1 MEKKLTLKQ
10 TKFIKYYFENGGNA
24 TQAARQAGYKG
35 NDQTLCV
42 VGGENLR
49 KPFIL
54 AAIEEIKKKN
64 GLTEELLL
72 QKHLQLLN
80 AKRTQS
86 CDVHIKNENGKW
98 VANENSNDFIEVDD
112 NNVQLG
118 ALKLAYELEGKLK
131 QKLEVVGGGLGTK
144 IILIRNVD
152 AKPERIRDKAQ
163 VISG

>member
-10 TKFIKYYFENGGNA
+10 TKFIKYYFECGGNA
-24 TQAARQAGYKG
+24 TEAARKAGYKG
-35 NDQTLCV
+35 NQRTLGV

-49 KPFIL
+49 KPYII

-131 QKLEVVGGGLGTK
+131 QKLEVSGEGLGTK
-144 IILIRNVD
+144 IVIIRDVN
-152 AKPERIRDKAQ
+152 AKPERIRNTAQ
-163 VISG
+163 AISG

>member
-24 TQAARQAGYKG
+24 TQAARSAGYKG
-35 NDQTLCV
+35 NNKTLGV
-42 VGGENLR
+42 VGEENLK
-49 KPFIL
+49 KPYIR
-54 AAIEEIKKKN
+54 AAIERIKKKN

-72 QKHLQLLN
+72 QKHVQLLN
-80 AKRTQS
+80 AKRVQS
-86 CDVHIKNENGKW
+86 CDVYLKDENGKF

-131 QKLEVVGGGLGTK
+131 QKVEVAGEGLGTRIV
-144 IILIRNVD
+144 IIRDIN
-152 AKPERIRDKAQ
+152 AKPEHIRDKAQ
-163 VISG
+163 VVSR